1 MARPAI
7 PFDQLTPVGNLLVN
21 MQTYQDKQQP
31 SDTSD
36 CIEWT
41 GPTHPQGYGMI
52 GAWRMPEQVKIMA
65 TTHRVAGRIKWGR
78 ELDPKEMVIHTCSN
92 PACVNPDH
100 LILGDRYVIH
110 QVMVKNNRY
119 EQMKPRR
126 RSVKP

>member
-7 PFDQLTPVGNLLVN
+7 PFDQLTQVGNLLVN
-21 MQTYQDKQQP
+21 METYQNKQQP
-31 SDTSD
+31 SLTSD

-110 QVMVKNNRY
+110 QVMVKNGRY

-126 RSVKP
+126 RRPKP